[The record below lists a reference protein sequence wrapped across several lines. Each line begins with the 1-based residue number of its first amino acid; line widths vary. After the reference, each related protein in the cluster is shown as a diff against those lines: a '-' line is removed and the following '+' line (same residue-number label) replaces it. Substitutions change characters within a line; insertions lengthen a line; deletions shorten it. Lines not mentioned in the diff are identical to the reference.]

1 MPATKLISAS
11 GLNHFYGEG
20 GARRQILFEV
30 GFEVESGEIVI
41 LTGPSGGG
49 KTTLLTLAGGL
60 RTAQEGSLK
69 VLGEELRGARQG
81 ALTRVR
87 RRIGYIFQGYNLFDA
102 LTAGQNVQMAL
113 LLHERAAKR
122 VARERAAAALE
133 TVGLGHRI
141 DHLPKQ
147 LSGGE
152 KQRVAIAR
160 ALIGAP
166 ALILADEPTA
176 ALDRKS
182 GRDVVELMRRLTRE
196 RGCGLLLV
204 THDNRIL
211 DIADRIIG
219 LEDGRLSSFTSAVA
233 SNTRQ
238 MMNMLADSAGKG
250 ELTRQLRELPP
261 AQFVSTLERVTGEFE
276 QFMHTSQAGAS
287 QALDSMLERLIEAFT
302 FQAGRILGAERV
314 SLFMVDRTR
323 GVLWSRVAQSGNGQP
338 LEITIPIDH
347 GVAGRVAQS
356 GIAVCTADAY
366 QEPWFDR
373 SVDLRTGY
381 RTRSLLCL
389 PLSDA
394 QGQVFAVAELLNKA
408 GDAAFDSADQKQFE
422 ALAGPLGTLLQMGQ
436 RLGQAGVLLR

>member
-20 GARRQILFEV
+20 GARRQILFDV
-30 GFEVESGEIVI
+30 AFEVESGEIVI

-60 RTAQEGSLK
+60 RTTQAGSLK
-69 VLGEELRGARQG
+69 VLGEELRGARQRT
-81 ALTRVR
+81 LTRVR

-113 LLHERAAKR
+113 LLHERVSKR
-122 VARERAAAALE
+122 IARERAAAALA

-160 ALIGAP
+160 ALIGGP

-250 ELTRQLRELPP
+250 ELTRELRQLPP
-261 AQFVSTLERVTGEFE
+261 AQFLATLERATAEFE
-276 QFMHTSQAGAS
+276 QFMKASEAGAN
-287 QALDSMLERLIEAFT
+287 QALDAMLGRLIEAFT
-302 FQAGRILGAERV
+302 VQAGKILGADRV
-314 SLFMVDRTR
+314 SLFMVDRAR
-323 GVLWSRVAQSGNGQP
+323 GVLWSRVAQSGDGQP
-338 LEITIPIDH
+338 LEITIPLAH
-347 GVAGRVAQS
+347 GVAGRVAQT
-356 GIAVCTADAY
+356 GLAVSTADAY

-381 RTRSLLCL
+381 RTGSLLCV
-389 PLSDA
+389 PLTDVR
-394 QGQVFAVAELLNKA
+394 GEVFAVAELLNKEGGGA
-408 GDAAFDSADQKQFE
+408 FDAADQSQLE
-422 ALAGPLGTLLQMGQ
+422 RLAGPLGALLLMGQ
-436 RLGQAGVLLR
+436 RIR